1 MSRKQKMTKIER
13 KLHLL
18 GQLLKRREREI
29 AQCNKAYQEAVS
41 RIQRKNRM
49 TQFQID
55 SIKAGTWP
63 L

>member
-1 MSRKQKMTKIER
+1 VTKKPKMTKVER
-13 KLHLL
+13 RIHLL
-18 GQLLKRREREI
+18 EQLLRRREREI
-29 AQCNKAYQEAVS
+29 ASCNKSWQEEIN

-55 SIKAGTWP
+55 CLRKGEWP

>member
-1 MSRKQKMTKIER
+1 MTKVER

-29 AQCNKAYQEAVS
+29 AQRNKYWQEEVS

-55 SIKAGTWP
+55 CIKKGEWP

>member
-1 MSRKQKMTKIER
+1 MRKAKMTKAER

-18 GQLLKRREREI
+18 GQLLQRREREI
-29 AQCNKAYQEAVS
+29 AKCNKAWQEEIA

-55 SIKAGTWP
+55 SIKKGEWP

>member
-1 MSRKQKMTKIER
+1 MKKEKLTKAER
-13 KLHLL
+13 KIKLL
-18 GQLLKRREREI
+18 EKLLARRMREI
-29 AQCNKAYQEAVS
+29 ASSNKYWQEEVS

-55 SIKAGTWP
+55 SIKKGEWP

>member
-1 MSRKQKMTKIER
+1 MKKPKMTKAER

-29 AQCNKAYQEAVS
+29 AQCNKQWQEEIN
-41 RIQRKNRM
+41 RIQRKNRF

-55 SIKAGTWP
+55 SIKKGEWP

>member
-1 MSRKQKMTKIER
+1 MKKPKMTKVER
-13 KLHLL
+13 KIRDLERLL
-18 GQLLKRREREI
+18 ARRQREI
-29 AQCNKAYQEAVS
+29 EKCNKYWQEEVA

-55 SIKAGTWP
+55 CIKKGEWP